1 MIWADRGGSIG
12 FKVIGSLPLR
22 RGGCPDVPK
31 PGWSGEFE
39 WEGTVPYE
47 ELPALTDPESGFLV
61 TANNRV
67 VGDSYPHHV
76 SSEWFDGFRALRIEQ
91 MLGESDEHDLDSFQR
106 MQTDVLSIPGLEAAR
121 RLGRLRPA
129 AQREMRAIER
139 LRSWDGRLE
148 PDSVAA
154 SIYQAF
160 LLRLAKR
167 GRAGRD
173 R

>member
-12 FKVIGSLPLR
+12 FKVIGTLPLR

-47 ELPALTDPESGFLV
+47 ELPALNDPESGFLV

-91 MLGESDEHDLDSFQR
+91 MLGGTEEHDLDGFQR
-106 MQTDVLSIPGLEAAR
+106 MQTDVALDPWPGGRPPPGPAAPGGPAGDAGDREAEELGRAAR
-121 RLGRLRPA
+121 CPNRLPP
-129 AQREMRAIER
+129 
-139 LRSWDGRLE
+139 RSTRR
-148 PDSVAA
+148 SC
-154 SIYQAF
+154 
-160 LLRLAKR
+160 
-167 GRAGRD
+167 
-173 R
+173 